1 MTGRLAG
8 RVAVVTGAASG
19 LGRATALRFAR
30 EGAYVVV
37 SDLQEQP
44 TVVQGDEAPTVETI
58 KAAGGRA
65 EFVRAD
71 VTQTSEVDA
80 LIRLASQV
88 SGRLDIV
95 ASNAGRFGLSPL
107 LETTDASW
115 DADMALNLR
124 SQFLVARRAVQQMLE
139 QDLVDEV
146 RGRIV
151 LTSSQL
157 GFTAAPGATTYGVAK
172 SGVAALTRQLAV
184 DHARDGIVVNAVAP
198 GRILTGTHPG
208 EREYLATGITDAAI
222 DFSLSRT
229 PFPRLG
235 RPDDVAGAVL
245 FLSSDDA
252 TFVSGHVLAVDGGWL
267 AY

>member
-1 MTGRLAG
+1 LTGRLTG
-8 RVAVVTGAASG
+8 RVAIVTGAASG

-37 SDLQEQP
+37 SDVQELP
-44 TVVQGDEAPTVETI
+44 TVVQDGELSTVETI
-58 KAAGGRA
+58 AADGGRA
-65 EFVRAD
+65 EFVLAD
-71 VTQTSEVDA
+71 VRRTEDVETLVRIAAE
-80 LIRLASQV
+80 V

-95 ASNAGRFGLSPL
+95 ASNAGRFGISPL
-107 LETTDASW
+107 LDTTDASW
-115 DADMALNLR
+115 DADLDLNLR
-124 SQFLVARRAVQQMLE
+124 SQFLVARAAIRQMLDQE
-139 QDLVDEV
+139 PVDDV
-146 RGRIV
+146 RGRLV

-184 DHARDGIVVNAVAP
+184 DHARDGIIVNAVAP

-208 EREYLATGITDAAI
+208 EREYLETGVTDAAI

-235 RPDDVAGAVL
+235 RPDDVASATL
-245 FLSSDDA
+245 FLASDDA